1 MAKEEYSYG
10 PNTGMYP
17 TVGPFAGDSVTIFDN
32 NSIPSDMQVDLT
44 DDPFNSDSEIAKKV
58 KNSVAYQQAIR
69 F

>member
-44 DDPFNSDSEIAKKV
+44 DDPFNSDSEIAKKL
-58 KNSVAYQQAIR
+58 KILSLISKPIR